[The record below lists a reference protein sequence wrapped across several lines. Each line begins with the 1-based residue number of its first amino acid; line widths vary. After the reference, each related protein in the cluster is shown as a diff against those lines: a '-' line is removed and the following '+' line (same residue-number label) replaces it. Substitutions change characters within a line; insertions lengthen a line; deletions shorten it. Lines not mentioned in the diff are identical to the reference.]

1 MITRFV
7 IFIALMSIYG
17 ILMAQENESSMY
29 VTFKVSVS
37 SYPVIIKVKTNLPDD
52 TKLLLT
58 LRSKALECQPQCEP
72 RELRSKV
79 TKGIITSGHW
89 ENLPPGDYWLDITV
103 APTELQTKEIQEVF
117 GRRGE
122 YLSGP
127 YIERGR
133 SLSEG
138 PKIHFMQSINIP
150 SLSQVAED
158 LIKQEGLLR
167 QKCSNTEEDR
177 AEFLKAC
184 EERGAILAKLK
195 QLGMCWDGSTEYE
208 PEEENNW
215 VPCDK

>member
-1 MITRFV
+1 
-7 IFIALMSIYG
+7 
-17 ILMAQENESSMY
+17 MAQENESSMY